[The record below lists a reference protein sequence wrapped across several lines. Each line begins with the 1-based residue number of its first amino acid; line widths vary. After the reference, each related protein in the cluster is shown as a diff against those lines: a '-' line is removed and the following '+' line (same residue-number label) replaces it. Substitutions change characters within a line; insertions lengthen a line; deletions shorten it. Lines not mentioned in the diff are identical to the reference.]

1 MTPAIFARFRFIAT
15 YPKYAPAMLPRVPGR
30 AIPSVK
36 PTVMRS
42 LRLSPPPPL
51 LLEVADDDGGFNE
64 SPVVELDCEAV
75 FVEAEIGLLRMF

>member
-1 MTPAIFARFRFIAT
+1 
-15 YPKYAPAMLPRVPGR
+15 
-30 AIPSVK
+30 
-36 PTVMRS
+36 MRS